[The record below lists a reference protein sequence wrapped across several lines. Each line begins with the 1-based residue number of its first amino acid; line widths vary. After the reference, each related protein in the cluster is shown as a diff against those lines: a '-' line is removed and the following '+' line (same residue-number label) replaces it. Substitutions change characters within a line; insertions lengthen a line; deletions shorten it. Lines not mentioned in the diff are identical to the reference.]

1 MLNGWGYSG
10 MGAGAWT
17 IMVFAM
23 LVFWALVA
31 FGIVAFFRRS
41 SSTPSSDE
49 SSHDT
54 PEKLLRARFA
64 RGEIEEAEFR
74 TRMAA
79 LKEHR

>member
-1 MLNGWGYSG
+1 MMNGWGYNG
-10 MGAGAWT
+10 MGAGTWT
-17 IMVFAM
+17 VMIFVM

-41 SSTPSSDE
+41 SSTPSSND
-49 SSHDT
+49 STPDT
-54 PEKLLRARFA
+54 PETLLRARFA